1 MNLRAF
7 VLMVFALASAYSALP
22 AWAVPGEPVGSVK
35 TVQGEAFVDRGG
47 ESLSARP
54 GFLVLAA
61 DTLRTGSDGSL
72 GILFRDD
79 SILSLGPDSVFELE
93 EFRFEPAALRFGFL
107 GRIVKGTASYLSGLM
122 GKLSPESVRFE
133 TPEATI
139 GIRGTKFAIQVR

>member
-1 MNLRAF
+1 MNMRAI
-7 VLMVFALASAYSALP
+7 VLTVFTLVSIHVAAPARALSAES
-22 AWAVPGEPVGSVK
+22 VGSVK

-47 ESLSARP
+47 ESLPARQ
-54 GFLVLAA
+54 GLLVLAA

-72 GILFRDD
+72 GVLFRDD

-93 EFRFEPAALRFGFL
+93 EFRFDPAAHRFGFL
-107 GRIVKGTASYLSGLM
+107 GKIVRGTASYLSGLM

-139 GIRGTKFAIQVR
+139 GIRGTKFAVQVH